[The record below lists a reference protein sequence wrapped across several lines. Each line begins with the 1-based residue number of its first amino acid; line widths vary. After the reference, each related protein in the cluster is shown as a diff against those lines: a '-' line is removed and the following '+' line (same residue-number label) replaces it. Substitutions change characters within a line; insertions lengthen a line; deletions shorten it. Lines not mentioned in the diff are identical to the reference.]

1 MYYNREGMNMYER
14 KKERKRERSIYRDF
28 DWLAMSDCYACVCY
42 IWCNEREARR
52 KEGKKREEYRVG
64 TSVLDFV
71 CVVSSQPAAK
81 KDLVFEN
88 KVAV

>member
-1 MYYNREGMNMYER
+1 
-14 KKERKRERSIYRDF
+14 
-28 DWLAMSDCYACVCY
+28 MSDCYACVCY

-81 KDLVFEN
+81 EGPRVREQSGSLAVCSLDLVR
-88 KVAV
+88 V